1 VRDGHASP
9 HSGENGIPEQRVL
22 GGITEFANDIANL
35 AELQAR
41 LALIDLKDS
50 VQKSLVP
57 VALVGAGLIGL
68 IGALPVALLGVA
80 GLLASALKISQ
91 AAATLLTGGVVLAVA
106 AGTVAVAAAKI
117 GPSFR
122 SFRRSREELT
132 RNLAW
137 IRTVLLYSGR
147 DVQRRRR

>member
-1 VRDGHASP
+1 M
-9 HSGENGIPEQRVL
+9 PEKQVL
-22 GGITEFANDIANL
+22 GGITEFGNDIANL

-41 LALIDLKDS
+41 LALIDLRDCL
-50 VQKSLVP
+50 QKALVP
-57 VALVGAGLIGL
+57 VALVGAGLIAL
-68 IGALPVALLGVA
+68 IGALPVALLGLA

-91 AAATLLTGGVVLAVA
+91 AAAQLLTGGVALAVA
-106 AGTVAVAAAKI
+106 LGTVAAAALRI
-117 GPSFR
+117 GPTFQ

-147 DVQRRRR
+147 DLPRRGR